1 MNLLFPQLIREALK
15 SFTCQGEVI
24 ATDRLGKGKAK
35 DISEP
40 GATGTGKTEAAHALW
55 THLGS
60 EWAGH

>member
-1 MNLLFPQLIREALK
+1 MNLLFSQLMREALN
-15 SFTCQGEVI
+15 SFTSQGEVK

-55 THLGS
+55 AHLRS